1 MGEIAEVLAM
11 QRSVAPLPEA
21 PDLRLRGGR
30 LSRKPTN
37 DEIKAL
43 LERAQAGDVESRNI
57 IIVANQPLIRYV
69 VRRYRMPAD
78 VIADM
83 WAEGSLGIIRA
94 IELFDLS
101 RDIKFST
108 YAVHWIRAFVGRVME
123 RDKKA
128 TMAPDKFGFV
138 RLDATMASAD
148 NDEDI
153 GSMVEDDKV
162 MTPEQMLGDHEVVDL
177 VREVV
182 EGFWDTYLRDRKTHR
197 EDYMGL
203 AKPDVVRAI
212 IDQRMLAEE
221 PKGLT
226 EVGDQFDLSR
236 EAVRMMQLRI
246 EDHLRKRLKKAYKSV
261 NGEEYNQ
268 RPTLASFFARL
279 ND

>member
-11 QRSVAPLPEA
+11 PNNAPLPEA
-21 PDLRLRGGR
+21 PDLRIRGGR
-30 LSRKPTN
+30 LTRKPTN
-37 DEIKAL
+37 DETRAL
-43 LERAQAGDVESRNI
+43 LARAQSGDIESRNI

-69 VRRYRMPAD
+69 VRRYRVQPD
-78 VIADM
+78 VVADM

-101 RDIKFST
+101 RDIKFGT

-123 RDKKA
+123 RDKKSGV
-128 TMAPDKFGFV
+128 APDKHGFI
-138 RLDATMASAD
+138 RLDAMMAE
-148 NDEDI
+148 NDDDVS
-153 GSMVEDDKV
+153 SMVEDDKV
-162 MTPEQMLGDHEVVDL
+162 PSPEQVFGDEEVVSL

-182 EGFWDTYLRDRKTHR
+182 EGFWETYLRDRLTHR

-203 AKPDVVRAI
+203 AKPPVVRAV
-212 IDQRMLAEE
+212 IDQRMLADE

-226 EVGDQFDLSR
+226 EVGEPFGLSR
-236 EAVRMMQLRI
+236 EAVRMVQLRI

-261 NGEEYNQ
+261 NGAEYNQ
-268 RPTLASFFARL
+268 RPTLSAFFSRL